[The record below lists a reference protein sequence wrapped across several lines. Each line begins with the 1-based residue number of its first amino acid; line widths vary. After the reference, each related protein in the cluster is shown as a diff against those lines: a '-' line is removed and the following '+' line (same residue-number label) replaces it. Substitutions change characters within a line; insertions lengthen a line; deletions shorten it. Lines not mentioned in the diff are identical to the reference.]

1 MDKQLT
7 IFINSTLPPLLQDFL
22 NETGHEG
29 KKAYDLMTSIIE
41 YENEDVFENISH
53 GPEWYAHQPLTNSEK
68 PIADVR
74 QSIIAAGDK
83 YINAIVNAQKEL
95 DPFFNN

>member
-1 MDKQLT
+1 M
-7 IFINSTLPPLLQDFL
+7 
-22 NETGHEG
+22 
-29 KKAYDLMTSIIE
+29 
-41 YENEDVFENISH
+41 
-53 GPEWYAHQPLTNSEK
+53 YAHQPLTNSEK
-68 PIADVR
+68 ANCGRR